1 MKAKQYPYSLTFTGY
16 GHYSYL
22 IMFRGK
28 EYRTTTSNMRAI
40 DDMRSEE
47 AQRDGRE
54 LRQLRGA
61 KALRSEAIRKH
72 NLR

>member
-1 MKAKQYPYSLTFTGY
+1 MKKEQLPYNLLPSGH

-22 IMFRGK
+22 IKFRGK
-28 EYRTTTSNMRAI
+28 EYKTTTSNMHAT

-61 KALRSEAIRKH
+61 KALRREAIRNH
-72 NLR
+72 NLK